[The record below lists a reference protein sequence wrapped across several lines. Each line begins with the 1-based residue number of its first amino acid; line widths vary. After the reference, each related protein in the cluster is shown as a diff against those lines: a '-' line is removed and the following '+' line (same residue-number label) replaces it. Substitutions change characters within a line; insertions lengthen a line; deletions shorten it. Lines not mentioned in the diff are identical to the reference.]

1 MWKIND
7 LDTKNKIKYFSDA
20 MNGKNNVDI
29 LDCIDYAN
37 AMSRE
42 IYLNNLTPATADTIE
57 KIIRFWNNIDDYEVS
72 SVTNRKPI
80 NIYINSLG
88 GSLNAAFTIV
98 DIIKNSKTPV
108 YTINIGVCQKEAFYP
123 YLAGHKRYAY
133 PRSSFYLDKNI
144 ERLDLSEGQSNYED
158 FIKRQSLELKEMI
171 LETTKITET
180 DYDNRKGWWL
190 TADKANDLKVC
201 HEVLR
206 NKII

>member
-1 MWKIND
+1 MWKIAD
-7 LDTKNKIKYFSDA
+7 IEKNKIKYFENAAS
-20 MNGKNNVDI
+20 GKTITNI
-29 LDCIDYAN
+29 MDCIDYAN

-42 IYLNNLTPATADTIE
+42 IYLNNLTPASAETIE
-57 KIIRFWNNIDDYEVS
+57 KIIRFWNNIDNIEPTS
-72 SVTNRKPI
+72 IANRKPI
-80 NIYINSLG
+80 NIYIDSFG

-108 YTINIGVCQKEAFYP
+108 YTINIGVCQKEALYP

-158 FIKRQSLELKEMI
+158 FIKKQALEVKDMV
-171 LETTKITET
+171 LEATKITET
-180 DYDNRKGWWL
+180 DYENRKGWWL
-190 TADKANDLKVC
+190 TADKATELLVC

>member
-1 MWKIND
+1 M
-7 LDTKNKIKYFSDA
+7 A
-20 MNGKNNVDI
+20 
-29 LDCIDYAN
+29 
-37 AMSRE
+37 
-42 IYLNNLTPATADTIE
+42 
-57 KIIRFWNNIDDYEVS
+57 
-72 SVTNRKPI
+72 NRKPI
-80 NIYINSLG
+80 NIYIDSFG

-108 YTINIGVCQKEAFYP
+108 YTINIGVCQKEALYP

-158 FIKRQSLELKEMI
+158 FIKKQALEVKDMV
-171 LETTKITET
+171 LEATKITET
-180 DYDNRKGWWL
+180 DYENRKGWWL
-190 TADKANDLKVC
+190 TADKANELLVC